1 MTARRPHSLVYLL
14 LALSVALN
22 LVAVGYLGYI
32 AYAGYKVK
40 GGKGPRNIEN
50 TIEFISNRYP
60 KSVGDK
66 IRTRLLDRKFE
77 LSQALDEL
85 KVARRASRR
94 AMREDP
100 VNKEHVEAAFA
111 ALRDKAENFQK
122 LVHGAIVDALPDLP
136 ESDRDEIDKGADAED
151 K

>member
-136 ESDRDEIDKGADAED
+136 ESDRDEIDKSTDPED